1 MILRAPPALNIDFF
15 FVIRVDLR
23 RIGMAD
29 IGCDIEAIEKIEWL
43 LATLFFLSKKNWI
56 PL

>member
-1 MILRAPPALNIDFF
+1 
-15 FVIRVDLR
+15 
-23 RIGMAD
+23 MAD